1 MMVLEALKRRGR
13 ATFLKWERRASTT
26 GSVEGSRRDCNEE
39 ILAIAMFLEK
49 RVLRKGNG
57 SRTFLAMGKYL
68 WMIGL
73 VNGQDEKR

>member
-1 MMVLEALKRRGR
+1 MVLEALKRRGM
-13 ATFLKWERRASTT
+13 ATFLKWEGRAITT

-39 ILAIAMFLEK
+39 ILEIAMFLEK

-57 SRTFLAMGKYL
+57 SRIFLAIGRYL

-73 VNGQDEKR
+73 VNGQDVKR